1 MLAPYLLLLTD
12 DDIMYGV
19 FMSVEASLSISIEF
33 IVDELI
39 VAAPIRVFIYSS
51 FSLKRFCFIWTI

>member
-1 MLAPYLLLLTD
+1 MLVPYLLLLTD

-19 FMSVEASLSISIEF
+19 FKSVDASALSYSIEC

-39 VAAPIRVFIYSS
+39 VAAPIRVYFIDA
-51 FSLKRFCFIWTI
+51 I